1 MRDITG
7 SKYNQSLSTK
17 EIAVAI
23 RTDIKVAIKAGT
35 IPAAKI
41 SVRTRHFAGGS
52 AIDVEV
58 VAVPEGV
65 ILITEE
71 YVKHTLGLD
80 RNHVFHGERHTPEAK
95 ELVRVL
101 KAISDA
107 YNYDNSDIQS
117 DHFDVNF
124 YGHAQIN
131 WELES
136 AQEKAIAAKLNTPAL
151 PSDLSA
157 VLQASFN

>member
-1 MRDITG
+1 MRENTG
-7 SKYNQSLSTK
+7 SKYNQNLSTK

-23 RTDIKVAIKAGT
+23 REDIKAAVKAGT

-52 AIDVEV
+52 AIDIEV
-58 VAVPEGV
+58 VRVPEGV
-65 ILITEE
+65 ILITDE
-71 YVKHTLGLD
+71 YVKHTLGPD

-95 ELVRVL
+95 KLVVTL

-107 YNYDNSDIQS
+107 YNYDNSDAMT

-124 YGHAQIN
+124 YGHVQID

-136 AQEKAIAAKLNTPAL
+136 RQEKAIAAKLTPAL
-151 PSDLSA
+151 PEDLKA
-157 VLQASFN
+157 LLQSFN